1 MLDII
6 LLAIGLAGFGLGAY
20 WDLKTTEFPDWLPYS
35 IIILSLC
42 VRSVFSFVT
51 GDWMILTSSIFIG
64 LAFLAIGLLLYFAR
78 QWGDGDAWLL
88 GAMGFL
94 LPEQL
99 EFGVATALPFP
110 LAMLFNFLLVSLVYL
125 IAYSVYLGLRHRSVN
140 SKYVQHL
147 KEHKIKLISMVA
159 FFFVFSW
166 SFAFFMTTM
175 PSASANPVSMAQFIF
190 LPFLLTF
197 VLLFSYYAK
206 VVEKHLFKK
215 KVRTSELREGDVAL
229 DGRWKGLNKKDIA
242 ALRKKSKHVWIKE
255 GVRFAPVFVITIVI
269 TIFCGDLIFLF
280 V

>member
-1 MLDII
+1 MLSVI
-6 LLAIGLAGFGLGAY
+6 LLTIGIIGFGLGAY

-35 IIILSLC
+35 IIILSLG
-42 VRSVFSFVT
+42 VRGVFSFIT
-51 GDWMILTSSIFIG
+51 GDWMILASSIFIG
-64 LAFLAIGLLLYFAR
+64 LAFLGIGLLMYFAR

-125 IAYSVYLGLRHRSVN
+125 ISYSVYLGLRHRSVN
-140 SKYVQHL
+140 GKYLQHL
-147 KEHKIKLISMVA
+147 KAQKIKLIAMVA
-159 FFFVFSW
+159 FFFAFSW
-166 SFAFFMTTM
+166 SFAFFMTTL
-175 PSASANPVSMAQFIF
+175 PSVANPVSMNQFVF

-229 DGRWKGLNKKDIA
+229 DGKWKGLSKKDIA
-242 ALRKKSKHVWIKE
+242 ALRKRSKHVWIKE

-269 TIFCGDLIFLF
+269 TVFWGDLIFLF

>member
-1 MLDII
+1 MLSVI
-6 LLAIGLAGFGLGAY
+6 LLAIGIIGFGLGAY
-20 WDLKTTEFPDWLPYS
+20 WDIKTTEFPDWLPYS
-35 IIILSLC
+35 IIILSLGA
-42 VRSVFSFVT
+42 RGVFSFIT
-51 GDWMILTSSIFIG
+51 GDWMILASSIFIG
-64 LAFLAIGLLLYFAR
+64 LAFLGIGLLMYFAR

-99 EFGVATALPFP
+99 EFGVTTALPFP

-125 IAYSVYLGLRHRSVN
+125 IAYSVYLGLRHTSVN
-140 SKYVQHL
+140 SKYLQHL
-147 KEHKIKLISMVA
+147 KEQKIKLIAMVA
-159 FFFVFSW
+159 FFFAFSW
-166 SFAFFMTTM
+166 SFAFFMTTL
-175 PSASANPVSMAQFIF
+175 PSVTNPVSMNQFVF

-229 DGRWKGLNKKDIA
+229 DGRWKGLSKKDIA
-242 ALRKKSKHVWIKE
+242 ALRKRSKHVWIKE

-269 TIFCGDLIFLF
+269 TVFWGDLIFLF